1 MSTEAIIPDFPLLA
15 YTEALTGMTVR
26 GGHTLTRATAANV
39 TALARPARRIGP
51 TQGLTTAGTLHL
63 GYERSHTSIKQLWL
77 AWYYRP
83 DLDPFSSPPTITI
96 TTTIRDDVGNTITS
110 SSDLIPPGF
119 DGTGV
124 TGGGSTYDYDT
135 RVNVG
140 GFGFIDLDAAAAI
153 LTGATWTFQF
163 DWTRTAPHATSVT
176 LDRIEGWECPR
187 SQVDDADT
195 YGALTGPVNPGN
207 PALAGSTTTL
217 GYERIAQ
224 TVAGA
229 ILAGR
234 TLLSV
239 AWPADTAVAPVTTSA
254 TLTAFT
260 RMLEGGTTPWP
271 WRVRPRVVYAPSS
284 ATGEPHRV
292 RYLYRVTGGGTAV
305 IRCTA
310 TSVGAGSVTTC
321 DASGLTSATFAW
333 SAWVDTTIPTDGTDR
348 IAKLTFTGKTTA
360 GTLYVAA
367 IEVEEHH
374 T

>member
-15 YTEALTGMTVR
+15 YTETLTGMTVR
-26 GGHTLTRATAANV
+26 GGHTITRATAANV

-63 GYERSHTSIKQLWL
+63 GYERSHDSIKQLWL

-119 DGTGV
+119 DGASIA
-124 TGGGSTYDYDT
+124 GGGSTYDYDT

-140 GFGFIDLDAAAAI
+140 GFGFIDLDAAAAV
-153 LTGATWTFQF
+153 LTGSSWVFQF
-163 DWTRTAPHATSVT
+163 DWTRSGGSVS

-187 SQVDDADT
+187 SQVDSADT

-207 PALAGSTTTL
+207 PVLAGSITTT

-239 AWPADTAVAPVTTSA
+239 AWPTDAAIAPGLVSA
-254 TLTAFT
+254 SFVPFT
-260 RMLEGGTTPWP
+260 RMLEAGTTPWP
-271 WRVRPRVVYAPSS
+271 WRVRPRVVYVPSS
-284 ATGEPHRV
+284 ATGESHRV
-292 RYLYRVTGGGTAV
+292 RYLYQVTGGGTAV

-310 TSVGAGSVTTC
+310 TSGGAGSVTTC
-321 DASGLTSATFAW
+321 DAGGLTSSTWAW
-333 SAWVDTTIPTDGTDR
+333 SAWADTTVPTDGTDR
-348 IAKLTFTGKTTA
+348 IAALTFTGKTTA
-360 GTLYVAA
+360 GTLSVAA
-367 IEVEEHH
+367 IEAEEYQ

>member
-1 MSTEAIIPDFPLLA
+1 MSVEALVPDFAPLL
-15 YTEALTGMTVR
+15 YTEALVKGTVR
-26 GGHTLTRATAANV
+26 GGHTITRAADVNII
-39 TALARPARRIGP
+39 ALGRPARRIGP
-51 TQGLTTAGTLHL
+51 VEAQTNASAVYHC
-63 GYERSHTSIKQLWL
+63 GYTRSHDSITQVWL
-77 AWYYRP
+77 AWYFHADGTNTP
-83 DLDPFSSPPTITI
+83 ASISVSLTITDAAGHTVNASDARI
-96 TTTIRDDVGNTITS
+96 PVGFNGVAATALRQTALYQ
-110 SSDLIPPGF
+110 SDIFL
-119 DGTGV
+119 
-124 TGGGSTYDYDT
+124 GGSGYL
-135 RVNVG
+135 
-140 GFGFIDLDAAAAI
+140 DLDALATT
-153 LTGATWTFQF
+153 LTDPSWSFAFSF
-163 DWTRTAPHATSVT
+163 ASTASTTT

-207 PALAGSTTTL
+207 PVLAGSTTTL

-284 ATGEPHRV
+284 AVGEPHRV

-333 SAWVDTTIPTDGTDR
+333 SDWVDTTIPTDGTDR

-360 GTLYVAA
+360 GAVYVAA